1 MTATKQTR
9 VGGMYCI
16 AIGSTF
22 LKMVEFNSELVES
35 ENKVGRN
42 FS

>member
-9 VGGMYCI
+9 DGGIYYT

-22 LKMVEFNSELVES
+22 LKMVKFNSELVES

-42 FS
+42 FN

>member
-1 MTATKQTR
+1 MTAMKQTR
-9 VGGMYCI
+9 DGCMYYI
-16 AIGSTF
+16 AIGSTI
-22 LKMVEFNSELVES
+22 LKMVKFNSELVES